1 LQELSIC
8 GLLARIDRF
17 IRISIYPYIMPKVKI
32 TISIEE
38 EIANQLRARSID
50 KYGNSRSLSQL
61 IEDLATGSAEPAPPV
76 CRLGLMSDNAI
87 VSQENFNKAVEA
99 IDQRLNFD
107 NSPVFEYINE
117 PAEYFVLKEVMELR
131 LNKIA
136 NKVNQCPGC
145 VGLDKSLPTHPDA
158 GRNFENLY
166 LISNIHR

>member
-61 IEDLATGSAEPAPPV
+61 IEDLATGSAEPAPPLA
-76 CRLGLMSDNAI
+76 RRIQA
-87 VSQENFNKAVEA
+87 
-99 IDQRLNFD
+99 
-107 NSPVFEYINE
+107 
-117 PAEYFVLKEVMELR
+117 
-131 LNKIA
+131 
-136 NKVNQCPGC
+136 
-145 VGLDKSLPTHPDA
+145 
-158 GRNFENLY
+158 
-166 LISNIHR
+166 